1 MINEL
6 HLRLCGLIVFVAVC
20 FLVFTTATT
29 AKEDIHIIKDLSISA
44 CLDTSSP
51 AALKSP
57 PVGSGRHRES
67 AWVFAQSNAPC
78 PCFSLSK
85 LMSTKW
91 DRCVMS
97 SLGSPRMLRRLVGNP
112 PNHEIWTINLHQLRA
127 SCECQ
132 GMPSGLCTGKGE
144 SRSKVYHEDMSNSEW
159 IECTDIIKKVAEA
172 QGLTC
177 K

>member
-1 MINEL
+1 
-6 HLRLCGLIVFVAVC
+6 
-20 FLVFTTATT
+20 
-29 AKEDIHIIKDLSISA
+29 
-44 CLDTSSP
+44 
-51 AALKSP
+51 
-57 PVGSGRHRES
+57 
-67 AWVFAQSNAPC
+67 
-78 PCFSLSK
+78 
-85 LMSTKW
+85 
-91 DRCVMS
+91 MS
-97 SLGSPRMLRRLVGNP
+97 SLGFPRMLRRLVGNP